1 MLGDSV
7 GMGGKEWCF
16 PWNMCQTTIDNNNG
30 SNACVFITFNFGLLH
45 KQLSLDNTLVGQS
58 LDIYWQTSLE
68 HAMRAGNEIHDDL
81 FDVDVANATVQETI
95 WLAGDLCHVLD
106 KCIMNIMC

>member
-16 PWNMCQTTIDNNNG
+16 PWNMYQTTIDNDKG
-30 SNACVFITFNFGLLH
+30 SNACVFITFNFGLLY
-45 KQLSLDNTLVGQS
+45 KEFSLDNTLVGQS

-68 HAMRAGNEIHDDL
+68 HAMRAGNEIHDHL
-81 FDVDVANATVQETI
+81 FDADVANATVQESI
-95 WLAGDLCHVLD
+95 WLAGDLCQVLD